1 MEDDKDVVV
10 RFDWDRVREKVLDIS
25 IRSLERLADKV
36 EVLSERADR
45 AIRIPDK
52 ATRFSTEDDRLVRE
66 TGKLLRS
73 TIIEWREACIER
85 NKARGITGEYAFDI
99 RAAEAE
105 VERRLAELAKS
116 AARQAAAEGP

>member
-10 RFDWDRVREKVLDIS
+10 RFDWDRAREKVLDIS

-36 EVLSERADR
+36 DLLSERADR
-45 AIRIPDK
+45 AIRLPGDE
-52 ATRFSTEDDRLVRE
+52 ASFSAEDDRLVRE
-66 TGKLLRS
+66 AGRLLRA
-73 TIIEWREACIER
+73 TIIEWRDACIER

-116 AARQAAAEGP
+116 ASRQTAVDGP